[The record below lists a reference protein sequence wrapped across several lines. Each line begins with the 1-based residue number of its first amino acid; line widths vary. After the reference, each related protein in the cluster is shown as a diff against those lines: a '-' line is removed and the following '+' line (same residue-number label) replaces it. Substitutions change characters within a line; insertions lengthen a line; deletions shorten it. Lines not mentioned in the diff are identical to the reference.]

1 MPPTTFRFVVQ
12 QVFPLATGGAVLEG
26 RVEAGRL
33 REGQPVAFRTPG
45 GRTGAACVVTIERAA
60 DRQLIAEAAAGEEV
74 RLLLPDVNPAALAP
88 GVILE
93 SGRDD

>member
-1 MPPTTFRFVVQ
+1 MPPTPFRFVVQ
-12 QVFPLATGGAVLEG
+12 QVFPLATGGVVLEG

-33 REGQPVAFRTPG
+33 REGQPVAFRTPR
-45 GRTGAACVVTIERAA
+45 GRTVAACVVTIERAA
-60 DRQLIAEAAAGEEV
+60 DRQLTPEAAAGEEV

-93 SGRDD
+93 ASKD